1 MVTSSEVVWQSSSV
15 AERTSGNL
23 TDTLMYTIEGLE
35 STTIY
40 TITVSV
46 SNTAGSTDSQPIIVS
61 TGIVKLHDDIYFPTY
76 AGSDSCLVDTNID
89 TSDCSSE
96 TDKTPAI
103 VGGVVAVI
111 FILAVTAIV
120 VVMLFLRNRR
130 AEYITTKKRFVYSI

>member
-1 MVTSSEVVWQSSSV
+1 M
-15 AERTSGNL
+15 AERTSGSL
-23 TDTLMYTIEGLE
+23 TDTSYTIEGLE

-40 TITVSV
+40 TITVTV

-76 AGSDSCLVDTNID
+76 AGSDSDTNID
-89 TSDCSSE
+89 ACDCSSE

-111 FILAVTAIV
+111 LIFTLAATAVII
-120 VVMLFLRNRR
+120 VMLFLRNRR
-130 AEYITTKKRFVYSI
+130 AEYITTRKRFVSSSIMTCMNQHHLSSACM